1 MDDLQK
7 FIQRNFRRILA
18 GGGLILSLLAFS
30 VLLNSGPETSVWM
43 ATVSIPSGSK
53 IVSNEVE
60 LVKANLTVDSH
71 HYEGSADSVIGQYA
85 TRSLQSGD
93 LIAVTDLSRTN
104 KGPAANFLPIGVGVD
119 DLPLDLVAGD
129 LVDIYVIPKDAS
141 ILPAVVARHVVVQN
155 IDAKSRSLGGNVA
168 VSILSSSTITSIIV
182 TAESQGRLVLARD
195 SF

>member
-1 MDDLQK
+1 MNDLQK

-30 VLLNSGPETSVWM
+30 ILLNSGPETSVWM
-43 ATVSIPSGSK
+43 VTVPIPSGSK
-53 IVSNEVE
+53 IVANEVT

-71 HYEGSADSVIGQYA
+71 HYEGSADVVIGQYT
-85 TRSLQSGD
+85 TRALQSGD
-93 LIAVTDLSRTN
+93 LIAVNDLSHAP
-104 KGPAANFLPIGVGVD
+104 KSPAANFLPIGVGVD
-119 DLPLDLVAGD
+119 DLPLDLAAGD

-141 ILPAVVARHVVVQN
+141 ILPAVVAHRVVVQN

-168 VSILSSSTITSIIV
+168 VSVLASSAITAIIV